1 MSDSGTEPGLALTA
15 DPAPAVRLAELVT
28 AAEPSAHWPPA
39 FQHAFRLC
47 LSSAAPAA
55 VLYGEDFCFFY
66 NESLRRL
73 LGEEHL
79 NAAGL
84 PLSVCSPQLARAL
97 SAHLARAAR
106 GESQAQSDVALT
118 GLPGRDGYLQIDA
131 YLTPLTDERGRIAG
145 IVLQAFAKNEL
156 TCGNPETAMQEEL
169 RCTQLL
175 CDVGAKL
182 AHERELTTL
191 YRDIL
196 DTAIALTHAD
206 AGTVQILNAE
216 REALEILAT
225 KGFSPQVTEHFR
237 WVNAKSATSCG
248 AALRA
253 GRRTYLDFDDPAVAD
268 LLEMRLH
275 TGDGY
280 YSAQST
286 PLLTRAGRP
295 IGMVSTHWRQRQ
307 HRPNERE
314 LRYLDLLARQTADL
328 LERRQSEIALKEAD
342 RRKDIFLATL
352 AHELRNPLA
361 PICTGLEILRSAPT
375 IASRDSI
382 HQMIARQVS
391 HMVRLIDDLLELSR
405 ISSGKIRLRREV
417 VELDQLING
426 ALEGNRGELEG
437 GHFALTL
444 DLPAGVFLDVDPTRF
459 VQVLSNLL
467 HNAIKFT
474 PHGGRIAISG
484 RLSQGELLLNVQDSG
499 AGIGAAMLPKI
510 FEPFMQEHPGAEQAG
525 LGLGLP
531 LARQLI
537 ELHGGSIDA
546 SSAGKNC
553 GSCFSIRIP
562 TAAAHSPAPRP
573 AAQDRGVFA
582 HSRILIVDDNVDAA
596 NCMATLLEHFGART
610 EVAHDGLSGIRLAA
624 QFQPDAVLLDIGMP
638 GMDGFE
644 TCQRLRKLLGDS
656 VRIVALTGWGQQR
669 DREATAL
676 SGCDEH
682 LTKPATIADLQRAL
696 AHKERA

>member
-1 MSDSGTEPGLALTA
+1 MSDSGTESGLALTEDSA
-15 DPAPAVRLAELVT
+15 RPVRLADAV
-28 AAEPSAHWPPA
+28 AATEFATDCPSA
-39 FQHAFRLC
+39 FQQALRLC
-47 LSSAAPAA
+47 LSCAAPAA
-55 VLYGEDFCFFY
+55 ALYGDDFCFFY
-66 NESLRRL
+66 NDALRRL
-73 LGEEHL
+73 VGAEHL
-79 NAAGL
+79 GAPGL

-106 GESQAQSDVALT
+106 GESQALRDVVLA
-118 GLPGRDGYLQIDA
+118 GLGRRDGCLQIDA
-131 YLTPLTDERGRIAG
+131 YLTPVTDEKGIIAG
-145 IVLQAFAKNEL
+145 IYLQAFANNDL
-156 TCGNPETAMQEEL
+156 MPETSATSMQEEL
-169 RCTQLL
+169 RSTQLL

-182 AHERELTTL
+182 AHERELATL

-196 DTAIALTHAD
+196 DAAIALTHAD
-206 AGTVQILNAE
+206 AGTVQILNGE

-225 KGFSPQVTEHFR
+225 KGFSPHVTEHFR
-237 WVNAKSATSCG
+237 WVSAKSATSCG

-253 GRRTYLDFDDPAVAD
+253 GKRTYVDFDDPSIAD
-268 LLEMRLH
+268 LLEVRLH

-280 YSAQST
+280 YAAQST
-286 PLLTRAGRP
+286 PLVTRAGRP
-295 IGMVSTHWRQRQ
+295 IGMVSTHWRKRH

-342 RRKDIFLATL
+342 QRKDIFLATL

-361 PICTGLEILRSAPT
+361 PISTGLEVLRSAGAT
-375 IASRDSI
+375 ASADSI

-417 VELDQLING
+417 VALDQLVNG
-426 ALEGNRGELEG
+426 ALEGNRGELRAG
-437 GHFALTL
+437 RFDLTL

-459 VQVLSNLL
+459 IQVLSNLL
-467 HNAIKFT
+467 QNAIKFT
-474 PHGGRIAISG
+474 PREGRIAISG
-484 RLSQGELLLNVQDSG
+484 ALSQGELLLRVQDSG
-499 AGIGAAMLPKI
+499 TGIGPAMLPKI
-510 FEPFMQEHPGAEQAG
+510 FEPFMQEHPGAEHAG

-537 ELHGGSIDA
+537 ELHGGSIEA
-546 SSAGKNC
+546 SSAGENR
-553 GSCFSIRIP
+553 GSCFSICMP
-562 TAAAHSPAPRP
+562 TAAGISLAPQP
-573 AAQDRGVFA
+573 HAQEADVIARR
-582 HSRILIVDDNVDAA
+582 RILVIDDNVDAA
-596 NCMATLLEHFGART
+596 NSMAMLLQHFGART
-610 EVAHDGLSGIRLAA
+610 EVAHDGPTGLRLAQ
-624 QFQPDAVLLDIGMP
+624 QFRPDAVLLDIGMP

-644 TCQRLRKLLGDS
+644 TCQRLRKLLGDT

-696 AHKERA
+696 RAKERN

>member
-1 MSDSGTEPGLALTA
+1 MSDSKKESGLAHTDDSAAPLRLAERVTA
-15 DPAPAVRLAELVT
+15 AQPSADWPPALQHAVRL
-28 AAEPSAHWPPA
+28 
-39 FQHAFRLC
+39 C
-47 LSSAAPAA
+47 LNSAAPAA
-55 VLYGEDFCFFY
+55 VLCGEDLCIFY
-66 NESLRRL
+66 NEALRSL
-73 LGEEHL
+73 LGAGHL
-79 NAAGL
+79 GAVGM

-106 GESQAQSDVALT
+106 GEPQALCGVALA
-118 GLPGRDGYLQIDA
+118 GVPGRDGHLQIDA
-131 YLTPLTDERGRIAG
+131 YLTPVTEERSRVSGIA
-145 IVLQAFAKNEL
+145 LQAYGKNEL
-156 TCGNPETAMQEEL
+156 PPGNAETAMQEEL

-175 CDVGAKL
+175 CKVGAKL
-182 AHERELTTL
+182 AHEQELATL

-206 AGTVQILNAE
+206 AGTVQILNPE
-216 REALEILAT
+216 RDALEILAT
-225 KGFSPQVTEHFR
+225 KGFSPSVTEHFR
-237 WVNAKSATSCG
+237 WVSAKSATSCG
-248 AALRA
+248 GALRA
-253 GRRTYLDFDDPAVAD
+253 GARTYVDFDDPGLAD

-286 PLLTRAGRP
+286 PLVTRAGQP
-295 IGMVSTHWRQRQ
+295 IGMVSTHWRQRR

-328 LERRQSEIALKEAD
+328 LERRQTEIALKEAD

-361 PICTGLEILRSAPT
+361 PIRTGLEMLRTAP
-375 IASRDSI
+375 ANACPDGVHR
-382 HQMIARQVS
+382 MIERQVS

-417 VELDQLING
+417 VALEQLVDG
-426 ALEGNRGELEG
+426 ALEGNRRELEA

-444 DLPAGVFLDVDPTRF
+444 DLPPNVYLDVDPTRF

-467 HNAIKFT
+467 QNASKFT
-474 PHGGRIAISG
+474 PAEGRIAING
-484 RLSQGELLLNVQDSG
+484 MLSREELVLSVQDSG
-499 AGIGAAMLPKI
+499 RGIGAAMLPKV

-525 LGLGLP
+525 LGLGLA

-537 ELHGGSIDA
+537 ELHGGSLEA
-546 SSAGKNC
+546 SSAGENR

-562 TAAAHSPAPRP
+562 ALSGHAAAPQPLAPETE
-573 AAQDRGVFA
+573 ALA
-582 HSRILIVDDNVDAA
+582 HGRILVIDDNVDAA
-596 NCMATLLEHFGART
+596 NSMAMLLQHYGAST
-610 EVAHDGLSGIRLAA
+610 AVAHDGPNGLRLAE
-624 QFQPDAVLLDIGMP
+624 QFQPQAVLLDIGMP
-638 GMDGFE
+638 GMNGFE
-644 TCQRLRKLLGDS
+644 TCQQLRRLLGQS

-676 SGCDEH
+676 AGCDEH
-682 LTKPATIADLQRAL
+682 LIKPATVADLQRAL
-696 AHKERA
+696 RAKVRP